1 MSWSLCWE
9 LALRNHSVAFNLV
22 NVLLDEGICRQPFS
36 TLWAGF
42 WATSFFFIC
51 TAFTTLIKGRKKAD
65 RDNVSYGLQNRAW
78 LQIKCGRTTLVGIMI
93 SASEL

>member
-42 WATSFFFIC
+42 WATSFFFYLYS
-51 TAFTTLIKGRKKAD
+51 FYH
-65 RDNVSYGLQNRAW
+65 RDNVSYGLQNRDW
-78 LQIKCGRTTLVGIMI
+78 LQI
-93 SASEL
+93 

>member
-9 LALRNHSVAFNLV
+9 LAHRNHSVAFNLV

-42 WATSFFFIC
+42 WAISFFFIY
-51 TAFTTLIKGRKKAD
+51 TAFTTETMFRMACKTEIGCKFSVA
-65 RDNVSYGLQNRAW
+65 
-78 LQIKCGRTTLVGIMI
+78 
-93 SASEL
+93 ELLWWG